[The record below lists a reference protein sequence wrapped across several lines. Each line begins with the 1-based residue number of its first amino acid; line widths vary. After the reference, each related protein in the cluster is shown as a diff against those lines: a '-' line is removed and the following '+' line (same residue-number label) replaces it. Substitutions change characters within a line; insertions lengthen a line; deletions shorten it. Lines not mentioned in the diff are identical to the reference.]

1 MFNGQKENDQYK
13 ALLAEAGEF
22 HGDICAGI
30 EIGTRMTMCGLR
42 KLGIVDPK
50 GADRKKLMVFVE
62 IDRCATDA
70 IMALTGCRPG
80 KRTMK
85 VLDYGKMAATF
96 INLESQKAVRV
107 ALKRK
112 KEAGEENVNNANPA
126 NLSDDEL
133 FSITFVEV
141 ALRPEDMPGKP
152 LRRCRCARCGEN
164 IMDGREFEE
173 QGKTLCKPC
182 FERKNY
188 YHVTADGHNNSYK
201 INDFQTT
208 S

>member
-1 MFNGQKENDQYK
+1 MFNEQKDNEQYA
-13 ALLAEAGEF
+13 ALLAEAGRF
-22 HGDICAGI
+22 HGDVCTGI

-96 INLESQKAVRV
+96 VNLESKKAVRV
-107 ALKRK
+107 AIKRQ
-112 KEAGEENVNNANPA
+112 KEAGEESGGNQNLA
-126 NLSDDEL
+126 NLSEDEL
-133 FSITFVEV
+133 FSITCVEV
-141 ALRPEDMPGKP
+141 PLRPEDMPGKP

-173 QGKTLCKPC
+173 QGETLCKPC

-188 YHVTADGHNNSYK
+188 YHVKA
-201 INDFQTT
+201 
-208 S
+208 

>member
-1 MFNGQKENDQYK
+1 MNAQNFKKEYA
-13 ALLAEAGEF
+13 ALLAEAGQF
-22 HGDICAGI
+22 HGDVCAGI

-42 KLGIVDPK
+42 KLGIADPK
-50 GADRKKLMVFVE
+50 GADKKKLMVFVE

-96 INLESQKAVRV
+96 VHLDSKKAVRV

-112 KEAGEENVNNANPA
+112 NGKDEDGAKAPDLANTG
-126 NLSDDEL
+126 DEEL
-133 FSITFVEV
+133 FSITDVDV

-164 IMDGREFEE
+164 IMDAREME
-173 QGKTLCKPC
+173 QAGETLCKPC
-182 FERKNY
+182 FERKSY
-188 YHVTADGHNNSYK
+188 YQIKV
-201 INDFQTT
+201 
-208 S
+208 

>member
-1 MFNGQKENDQYK
+1 MFNEQKDNDQYA
-13 ALLAEAGEF
+13 ALLAEAGRF
-22 HGDICAGI
+22 HGDVCAGI
-30 EIGTRMTMCGLR
+30 EIGTRMTMCALR

-96 INLESQKAVRV
+96 VNLESKKAVRV
-107 ALKRK
+107 ALQRK
-112 KEAGEENVNNANPA
+112 KEAGEESRDNQNLA
-126 NLSDDEL
+126 NLSEDEL
-133 FSITFVEV
+133 FSVTEVEV
-141 ALRPEDMPGKP
+141 PLRPEDMPGKP

-173 QGKTLCKPC
+173 QGETLCKPC

-188 YHVTADGHNNSYK
+188 YHITA
-201 INDFQTT
+201 
-208 S
+208 